1 MQLLEIYKSRFG
13 SAVKRQGNGWN
24 GPCPLCGGEPGK
36 SDRFMVWPERKESL
50 GETCAKNDIAGIWS
64 CRKCGASGDTIA
76 YLMKVDGLDFKA
88 ALAELGIEGTR
99 PLHHRRKAP
108 DEPRRDASSWT
119 PRTGSA
125 ATVSWSAYAQKL
137 VEEGEQHLPGQ
148 QQAMAWLAAR
158 GIDAAAAACYRLG
171 YLPAESG
178 KFPGRFR
185 ARAALGLE
193 PKTGD
198 DGKVR
203 SKIFIPRGILIPTIT
218 DSGCITNL
226 RIRRHKADLQ
236 DKRSPKYMELE
247 GSAKVPFLLPSTQ
260 PKHLAVYFVVEAEL
274 DAILIHHVSGGVVGA
289 IAVRT
294 NRGKPDDA
302 SHVLLEQAVRICVA
316 LDYDEAGAE
325 GCDFW
330 TQTYSQAVRWPTPEG
345 KDPGDAY
352 RLGVDIREWIA
363 AALPACVSL
372 PDAVQPDTLLPGA
385 INLGG
390 GGKPEVASSEKR
402 KRPSEMRARLHERAM
417 SSEYNLAPQ
426 TWATEQPEPFPYA
439 SEEDFLPE
447 ELDALHAALPR
458 ETPLDAIYLDV
469 AVIWLLWRGLP
480 VTFVKQVNSE
490 GDATGFSWEYSYEWK
505 KKNEAVFEKFYR
517 HQYVSRAFC
526 QWVSEHPAK
535 RITWRNLLRFY
546 ELFAKQTRR

>member
-125 ATVSWSAYAQKL
+125 ATTSWSAYALKL
-137 VEEGEQHLPGQ
+137 VEEGEQHLPKQ
-148 QQAMAWLAAR
+148 QQALAWLAAR
-158 GIDAAAAACYRLG
+158 GIDAAAAARYRLG

-185 ARAALGLE
+185 ARAALGLDT
-193 PKTGD
+193 KTGD

-203 SKIFIPRGILIPTIT
+203 SKIFIPRGILIPTF
-218 DSGCITNL
+218 SGTGSVANL

-236 DKRSPKYMELE
+236 EKRSPKYMELE
-247 GSAKVPFLLPSTQ
+247 GSAKVPFLLPSSQ
-260 PKHLAVYFVVEAEL
+260 PKHLAVYFVTEAEL
-274 DAILIHHVSGGVVGA
+274 DAILIHYASGGVVGA
-289 IAVRT
+289 LAVRT

-302 SHVLLEQAVRICVA
+302 SHALLEQAVRICVA
-316 LDYDEAGAE
+316 LDYDQAGAD

-330 TQTYSQAVRWPTPEG
+330 TQTYPQAVRWPTPEG

-352 RLGVDIREWIA
+352 GLGVDIREWIA

-372 PDAVQPDTLLPGA
+372 PDAGQPDTLPSGE
-385 INLGG
+385 IILGG
-390 GGKPEVASSEKR
+390 GGKPQEGSLEKR
-402 KRPSEMRARLHERAM
+402 KWPSERRARLHELAM
-417 SSEYNLAPQ
+417 SPGHNLAPRE
-426 TWATEQPEPFPYA
+426 WETEQPYPFPDA
-439 SEEDFLPE
+439 SEEDFTPE
-447 ELDALHAALPR
+447 ELDALKCALPR

-490 GDATGFSWEYSYEWK
+490 GEVTGFSWEYSYAWK
-505 KKNEAVFEKFYR
+505 KKNEEVFERFFR
-517 HQYVSRAFC
+517 HQYVSRAFWW
-526 QWVSEHPAK
+526 WVMDHPAK
-535 RITWRNLLRFY
+535 RVTWKNLLQFY
-546 ELFAKQTRR
+546 ELFEQQKRR